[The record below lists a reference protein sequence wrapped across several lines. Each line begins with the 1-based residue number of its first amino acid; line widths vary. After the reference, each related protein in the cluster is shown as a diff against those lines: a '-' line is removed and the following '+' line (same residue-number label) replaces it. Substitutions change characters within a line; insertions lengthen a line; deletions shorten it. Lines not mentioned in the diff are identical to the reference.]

1 MKVLVEVTPVVD
13 EELEVDVEVD
23 VTVDEDEELEVD
35 ELIEDEDVEEPEE
48 ELEDVEEVRTVLV
61 VEVLVGGGP
70 QIGSPSCP
78 VGATRTKSAS
88 PGAGVLH
95 CPPL

>member
-1 MKVLVEVTPVVD
+1 VVVVVVAEEVN
-13 EELEVDVEVD
+13 EVDVEDEVVVELVD
-23 VTVDEDEELEVD
+23 VEVLD
-35 ELIEDEDVEEPEE
+35 VDVEELVEVVE
-48 ELEDVEEVRTVLV
+48 VEEVV
-61 VEVLVGGGP
+61 VVVGGGAP

-88 PGAGVLH
+88 PGAGALH